1 MGFYLLF
8 CLGAGQVM
16 LLKIHCSGFFLLAR
30 VLMVANINCINVFNN
45 FNTLFYFVSHL
56 KEGSDQMAYKYF

>member
-1 MGFYLLF
+1 MRAFICF
-8 CLGAGQVM
+8 FAWGQGR
-16 LLKIHCSGFFLLAR
+16 LCFLKFTVLVFLLAR
-30 VLMVANINCINVFNN
+30 VLMVANINCFNVFNN